1 MDEQDSNSALPPL
14 CYALLACNPAGER
27 IVAIRRNEN
36 GYFLTSLDAPS
47 QSLEQARATVD
58 LLNRKLG
65 VSEEQKQAM
74 IGGSMFGWGARHSAA
89 AQTLH

>member
-1 MDEQDSNSALPPL
+1 MDTDPSDPLPPL

-27 IVAIRRNEN
+27 IVAIRRNER
-36 GYFLTSLDAPS
+36 GHFSTSLDAPS

-74 IGGSMFGWGARHSAA
+74 IGGSMFGWNPRRSATA
-89 AQTLH
+89 PKPN